1 MERYVPITGID
12 CTPASLLI
20 DTEAPLDV
28 LHATADYRI
37 RVVTQVLE
45 NIAFRSEITSD
56 TVVLS
61 DFAQLFGDSVAGWVR
76 FAGGDWSAASGAGR
90 KLMER
95 RAPESARFT

>member
-1 MERYVPITGID
+1 MERYIPITGID

-20 DTEAPLDV
+20 DSQAPLDV

-45 NIAFRSEITSD
+45 NIAFRAELGSD

-61 DFAQLFGDSVAGWVR
+61 DFAQLLVIPLRDGCDLLEVI
-76 FAGGDWSAASGAGR
+76 GR
-90 KLMER
+90 RLREKAEG
-95 RAPESARFT
+95 

>member
-20 DTEAPLDV
+20 DTQAPLDV

-45 NIAFRSEITSD
+45 NIAFRAEIGSD
-56 TVVLS
+56 TVVLT
-61 DFAQLFGDSVAGWVR
+61 DFAQLLAIPLRDGCDLLEVI
-76 FAGGDWSAASGAGR
+76 GR
-90 KLMER
+90 RLQEGIKG
-95 RAPESARFT
+95 

>member
-1 MERYVPITGID
+1 MERYIPITGID

-20 DTEAPLDV
+20 DSQAPLDV

-45 NIAFRSEITSD
+45 NIAFRAEVGSD

-61 DFAQLFGDSVAGWVR
+61 DFAQLLVIPLRDGCDLLEVI
-76 FAGGDWSAASGAGR
+76 GR
-90 KLMER
+90 RLQEKAED
-95 RAPESARFT
+95 

>member
-20 DTEAPLDV
+20 DTQAPLDV

-45 NIAFRSEITSD
+45 NMAFRSEIASD

-61 DFAQLFGDSVAGWVR
+61 DFAQLLVIPLRDGCDLLEVI
-76 FAGGDWSAASGAGR
+76 GR
-90 KLMER
+90 RLQ
-95 RAPESARFT
+95 AQVES